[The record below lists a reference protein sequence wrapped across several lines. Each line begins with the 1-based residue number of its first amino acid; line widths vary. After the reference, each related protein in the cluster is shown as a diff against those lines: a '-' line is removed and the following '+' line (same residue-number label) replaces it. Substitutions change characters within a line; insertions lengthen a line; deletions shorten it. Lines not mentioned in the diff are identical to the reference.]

1 MPPITLHMVLASN
14 LAKNLSREELISH
27 DGWYLLG
34 ATTPDIRVITKQ
46 NRQDT
51 HFFDLSVMEHQ
62 DSVELFIRST
72 PSISD
77 PGSLNTQARAFIA
90 GYISHLSFDESYITN
105 VYRPNFLNSEQIGS
119 SIKASLMDRLLQF
132 DLDRTYSNDPQL
144 RTHLCE
150 ALSFTINDIKLG
162 FIEID
167 TLRKWRDVVSDIT
180 ARNLDWDRARS
191 MINNHL
197 RNLGVDDDGELA
209 IFLDSLPDLLNETI
223 GYVTSEEVHSF
234 VERATEE
241 ATLVVGKYLQC
252 V

>member
-1 MPPITLHMVLASN
+1 M
-14 LAKNLSREELISH
+14 
-27 DGWYLLG
+27 
-34 ATTPDIRVITKQ
+34 
-46 NRQDT
+46 
-51 HFFDLSVMEHQ
+51 
-62 DSVELFIRST
+62 
-72 PSISD
+72 
-77 PGSLNTQARAFIA
+77 
-90 GYISHLSFDESYITN
+90 
-105 VYRPNFLNSEQIGS
+105 YRPNFLNSEQIGS
-119 SIKASLMDRLLQF
+119 SVKASLMDRLLQF

-162 FIEID
+162 FIEIN

-197 RNLGVDDDGELA
+197 RKLGVDDDGELA

-234 VERATEE
+234 VDRATEE